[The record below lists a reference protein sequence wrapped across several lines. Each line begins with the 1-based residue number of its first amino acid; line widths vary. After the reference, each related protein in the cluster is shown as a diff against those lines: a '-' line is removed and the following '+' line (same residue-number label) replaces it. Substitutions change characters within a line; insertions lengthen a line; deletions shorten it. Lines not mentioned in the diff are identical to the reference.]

1 MEQLINVLIFLMSVN
16 IVINIW
22 NIAVIRKAWRD
33 GFAEGVQ
40 ITVQAMLSTA
50 MNSAVHKSAA
60 RNSES
65 QKNQT
70 P

>member
-40 ITVQAMLSTA
+40 ITVHAMLDTA
-50 MNSAVHKSAA
+50 MRSASH
-60 RNSES
+60 NSES

>member
-1 MEQLINVLIFLMSVN
+1 MEQLINVLIFLMSAN

-40 ITVQAMLSTA
+40 ITVQAMLGTA
-50 MNSAVHKSAA
+50 MKSAA
-60 RNSES
+60 QNTES

>member
-40 ITVQAMLSTA
+40 ITVQAMLGTA
-50 MNSAVHKSAA
+50 MKSAA
-60 RNSES
+60 QNSES
-65 QKNQT
+65 QKNQ
-70 P
+70 PS

>member
-1 MEQLINVLIFLMSVN
+1 MEQLINVLILLMSAN

-40 ITVQAMLSTA
+40 ITIKGVLGTA
-50 MNSAVHKSAA
+50 MESVTK
-60 RNSES
+60 NSES

>member
-1 MEQLINVLIFLMSVN
+1 MEQLINVLILLMSAN

-40 ITVQAMLSTA
+40 ITITGVLGTA
-50 MNSAVHKSAA
+50 MKSAA
-60 RNSES
+60 QNSES

>member
-1 MEQLINVLIFLMSVN
+1 MEQLINILIFLMSVN

-33 GFAEGVQ
+33 GFAEGVR
-40 ITVQAMLSTA
+40 ITVEAMLSTA
-50 MNSAVHKSAA
+50 MKSATQ
-60 RNSES
+60 NPNS

>member
-1 MEQLINVLIFLMSVN
+1 MSVN
-16 IVINIW
+16 ITLNIW

-40 ITVQAMLSTA
+40 ITVQAMLGTA
-50 MNSAVHKSAA
+50 MKSAA
-60 RNSES
+60 QNTES